1 VLLLKNNKKKKIEK
15 DWKRI
20 GYEVAGF
27 IFFIF
32 LIGVIIIN
40 WQRNEDVKKEQLV
53 NVTIAGVYDKTA
65 EKYLLSGLSYTV
77 LLRPQLLE
85 KTTESI
91 ESGYKVAV
99 TKREFDRLDI
109 GDTINGFNIQGVF
122 HTQRELKSEYKG
134 FYFTLFLVGIYPVG
148 YIFYLLFKFEGFEAF
163 LDRHDFGLS
172 IVFNTILWGGL
183 FLLLLFSYREMI
195 ADLKNG
201 YEKFYGKDY
210 IETIATITDHSFD
223 HGSGRDNQTYYYLAL
238 AYVDTNGEPINLT
251 KEVKRNT
258 FLKYKDGV
266 LPIKYKKNNPYNAFA
281 QQTEGRDILNFL
293 STPAFFMHCL
303 IIVLTTLL
311 SYALYLMNRKRKT
324 GSYWN

>member
-1 VLLLKNNKKKKIEK
+1 MKRNKKKIEK

-20 GYEVAGF
+20 GYDVLGF
-27 IFFIF
+27 IFFVF

-40 WQRNEDVKKEQLV
+40 WQRNEDVKKEQLMNPTTAV
-53 NVTIAGVYDKTA
+53 VYDKTA
-65 EKYLLSGLSYTV
+65 EKYLLSGLSYIV
-77 LLRPQLLE
+77 LLKPLLLE

-91 ESGYKVAV
+91 KSGYVVSISK
-99 TKREFDRLDI
+99 KKFEKLEI
-109 GDTINGFNIQGVF
+109 GDRIDGFLIQGVF
-122 HTQRELKSEYKG
+122 RTQSEQRSEYNG
-134 FYFTLFLVGIYPVG
+134 FYFTMFLVGIYPVG

-172 IVFNTILWGGL
+172 IIFKIIVWGGL
-183 FLLLLFSYREMI
+183 SLLLLFSYREMI

-201 YEKFYGKDY
+201 YEKYYGKDY

-238 AYVDTNGEPINLT
+238 AYEDTNGEPINLT

-303 IIVLTTLL
+303 IIGLTALL
-311 SYALYLMNRKRKT
+311 SYALFLMNRKRKT
-324 GSYWN
+324 GSYWK

>member
-1 VLLLKNNKKKKIEK
+1 MKKNKKKIDK

-27 IFFIF
+27 IFFVF

-40 WQRNEDVKKEQLV
+40 WQRNEEVNKEQLM
-53 NVTIAGVYDKTA
+53 NATIAGVYDKTA
-65 EKYLLSGLSYTV
+65 EKYLLNGLSYIV

-85 KTTESI
+85 KTTQSI
-91 ESGYKVAV
+91 ESGYEVSVSK
-99 TKREFDRLDI
+99 KEFERLEI
-109 GDTINGFNIQGVF
+109 GDTIDGFNIQGVF
-122 HTQRELKSEYKG
+122 HTQRELKSDYNG
-134 FYFTLFLVGIYPVG
+134 FYFVLFFVGIYPAG
-148 YIFYLLFKFEGFEAF
+148 YIFYLLLKLKGFEAF
-163 LDRHDFGLS
+163 LDKHDLGLS
-172 IVFNTILWGGL
+172 IIFTIICWGGL

-223 HGSGRDNQTYYYLAL
+223 HGTGSDHQTYYYLAL
-238 AYVDTNGEPINLT
+238 AYEDTNGEPINLT

-258 FLKYKDGV
+258 YLKYQDGV

-293 STPAFFMHCL
+293 LTPAFFMHCL
-303 IIVLTTLL
+303 IIVLTALL

-324 GSYWN
+324 GSYWR